1 MSNLSINTTKD
12 VELKKDGKGKLNNL
26 EDVLKAFESHPS
38 IEKIK
43 RAINTTG
50 KFSFFWFCQ
59 DDEVR
64 KFIMNLDGS
73 KAIPVE
79 DIPTDML
86 KQTIDIRLP
95 IISIDNDCY
104 PDDPK
109 LADVFPVFFKKDDLD
124 KEMYRLVSVLS
135 HVSKVFE
142 RIMHQQIEDLM
153 KDKLSNL
160 SAGFRKNY
168 STQHCAH
175 TWKVKKALDKGGYI
189 CAIFIDL
196 SKVFETVY

>member
-1 MSNLSINTTKD
+1 
-12 VELKKDGKGKLNNL
+12 
-26 EDVLKAFESHPS
+26 
-38 IEKIK
+38 
-43 RAINTTG
+43 
-50 KFSFFWFCQ
+50 
-59 DDEVR
+59 
-64 KFIMNLDGS
+64 
-73 KAIPVE
+73 
-79 DIPTDML
+79 ML

-175 TWKVKKALDKGGYI
+175 T
-189 CAIFIDL
+189 
-196 SKVFETVY
+196 